1 MKHRVLF
8 LLAVF
13 MIWGVVGNVN
23 AAVSEPGGST
33 GTTTGGLAAVSYV
46 NTITN
51 ALKNTLTA
59 SIDAKENA
67 SNKTTTI
74 SSS

>member
-23 AAVSEPGGST
+23 AAVPEAGGST
-33 GTTTGGLAAVSYV
+33 STTTGGLAAVSYV
-46 NTITN
+46 NTIKCVKDN
-51 ALKNTLTA
+51 V
-59 SIDAKENA
+59 DGVH
-67 SNKTTTI
+67 
-74 SSS
+74 